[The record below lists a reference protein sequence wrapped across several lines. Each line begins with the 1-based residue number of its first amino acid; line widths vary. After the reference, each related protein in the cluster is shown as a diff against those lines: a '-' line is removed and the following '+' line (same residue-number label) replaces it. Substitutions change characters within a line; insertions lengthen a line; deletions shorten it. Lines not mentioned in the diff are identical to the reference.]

1 MKNHVIFLMAFIA
14 FSAMANPG
22 GQHQQGKAWQRPA
35 PPEHAKKA
43 EQPKHRQHHGV
54 TLDKAQPT
62 PHPGE
67 GFLINGREGKAMDAG
82 RPAGTRPDWDLWRK

>member
-1 MKNHVIFLMAFIA
+1 MKKYAILMVATIA

-35 PPEHAKKA
+35 PAWQAKKA
-43 EQPKHRQHHGV
+43 EQPKHRQAQGT

-67 GFLINGREGKAMDAG
+67 GFLINGREGKALDAG
-82 RPAGTRPDWDLWRK
+82 RPAGTQPDWDLWRK